1 MAIGR
6 PQIFESI
13 DMQDGG
19 DPFVEENRKL
29 KSLAD
34 LIRGRVDTFDFDTK
48 RQSYEDRLSQ
58 LAPQPEKFDI
68 YDLATSISQGLTA
81 QQQAAGPDSIGQGLA
96 MGFNLASADIKER
109 DKLTQQAKKE
119 IGLQATQLAMR
130 DEKEAQDFLDKALFE
145 LSKQSGTAGVKQTA
159 DITNYEFRESL
170 DAEGK
175 KDFDAMKNRDP
186 FAAYLLAEARR
197 KGGSPGGLDL
207 SPAQKAVDQE
217 FGKTLAKYELGDKA
231 QVEANLRNLQ
241 SLIKIVEDG
250 ELNISGPVVGILP
263 DAVQSFVNPDA
274 LSFQTDI
281 RDIVF
286 QSLREKLGAQFTE
299 REGDRLVAAAFNPL
313 LSEEKNIAR
322 LQRLYFTV
330 HSAKEAKEAAYQY
343 YKDNG
348 SLKGYEAVPINFD
361 SIMSDLVST
370 TDYENMSND
379 ELERIFPTVDPYEQ
393 EVILEIARKR
403 ESE

>member
-130 DEKEAQDFLDKALFE
+130 DEKEAQDFLDKALF
-145 LSKQSGTAGVKQTA
+145 
-159 DITNYEFRESL
+159 
-170 DAEGK
+170 
-175 KDFDAMKNRDP
+175 
-186 FAAYLLAEARR
+186 
-197 KGGSPGGLDL
+197 
-207 SPAQKAVDQE
+207 
-217 FGKTLAKYELGDKA
+217 
-231 QVEANLRNLQ
+231 
-241 SLIKIVEDG
+241 
-250 ELNISGPVVGILP
+250 
-263 DAVQSFVNPDA
+263 
-274 LSFQTDI
+274 
-281 RDIVF
+281 
-286 QSLREKLGAQFTE
+286 
-299 REGDRLVAAAFNPL
+299 
-313 LSEEKNIAR
+313 
-322 LQRLYFTV
+322 
-330 HSAKEAKEAAYQY
+330 
-343 YKDNG
+343 
-348 SLKGYEAVPINFD
+348 
-361 SIMSDLVST
+361 
-370 TDYENMSND
+370 
-379 ELERIFPTVDPYEQ
+379 
-393 EVILEIARKR
+393 
-403 ESE
+403 